1 MRAFDPTEDGMGIF
15 GALTTAVTGLRAQSF
30 ALENISGNIANS
42 QTTAFK
48 REDTSFVDLIP
59 DNPPSKQLSGTVAAS
74 ARATNTVQGDFQA
87 ASIGTFM
94 AINGDGFFVVQKP
107 SAFTD
112 GRPTFDGSDLYTRRG
127 DFQTDKDGFLVNGAG
142 YYLMGIPV
150 DSKTGNLSGSVPQLL
165 KFQNDF
171 LPAQPTTQIQYRAN
185 LAAYPLTTAHNSNA
199 PGSELIDPKTF
210 SANPI
215 AGSPAPA
222 KITGFGATLSGD
234 ADAVVT
240 GTQVVPSALANSGS
254 LSINGQLVSL
264 VSGMTHA
271 QMLAAINSP
280 TAVNGTGGF
289 TAGGASV
296 GGSPAAITIGAAG
309 LNGGAAVSVGTITAA
324 DTASQVA
331 TKINTALSAAAG
343 GADGISAQVVG
354 GQVVIS
360 SALADPVT
368 LAGDSA
374 TLTSVGFASGNRNS
388 SVGTVPPGT
397 LAATLDGS
405 NHLVLESASAD
416 NAIDVASTSPNLLA
430 ELGLSVG
437 TTQPTNLLTQSAAAQ
452 GQTMVITVGSN
463 PALTVTF
470 GTGAGEVSTMAEL
483 QTKLG
488 TLTGG
493 AASVDTTNGDVKII
507 ANSIT
512 DQIQISGTA
521 TASNFGIHTLTG
533 LSSNQQVLGIDT
545 TAFINETIGGG
556 AITAYDQSGSPVNM
570 QMRWGKVDSAS
581 LGAGHTD
588 TWNLFYQV
596 DSNATGTQVAWQNA
610 GVNYTF
616 DPNGQMN
623 PLIANTT
630 LTNVTVNGIA
640 LGTVQIVHGSGGL
653 TQFSDTNGTA
663 QVNLIQQDG
672 FPAGSL
678 QTISISDKGRV
689 VGTYSNGRT
698 LDLAEV
704 TLANFNGPNQLKRLD
719 GGAFEVTDDSG
730 PAILGAPG
738 KIVGSS
744 LEGSNV
750 DIADEFT
757 KLIVTQQAYSANTR
771 VVTTSNQM
779 VQDVLNMLR

>member
-1 MRAFDPTEDGMGIF
+1 MGIF

-48 REDTSFVDLIP
+48 RVDTSFLDLIP
-59 DNPPSKQLSGTVAAS
+59 DNPPAKQLSGTVAAS

-107 SAFTD
+107 SSFTD

-150 DSKTGNLSGSVPQLL
+150 DAKTGNLAGSVPQLL

-171 LPAQPTTQIQYRAN
+171 LPAQPTTQVQYRAN
-185 LAAYPLTTAHNSNA
+185 LAAYPATTAHDTSV

-210 SANPI
+210 SANPV

-222 KITGFGATLSGD
+222 QITGFGAVLSGD
-234 ADAVVT
+234 ANALLT
-240 GTQVVPSALANSGS
+240 GTQVVPAAMTTTGAFTV
-254 LSINGQLVSL
+254 NGQVVGIVNS
-264 VSGMTHA
+264 MTHA
-271 QMLAAINSP
+271 QVLAAINSP

-289 TAGGASV
+289 TAAGGTVGGA
-296 GGSPAAITIGAAG
+296 PAGITIAAAG
-309 LNGGAAVSVGTITAA
+309 LNGGAPVTVSTIVATDTAA
-324 DTASQVA
+324 QVA
-331 TKINTALSAAAG
+331 TKINTALAGATG

-354 GQVVIS
+354 GQIVIN
-360 SALADPVT
+360 SALADAVT

-374 TLTSVGFASGNRNS
+374 TLTAVGYAAGNRNS
-388 SVGTVPPGT
+388 TVGTVPPGM
-397 LAATLDGS
+397 LAATFDGS
-405 NHLVLESASAD
+405 GHLVLESSSAD
-416 NAIDVASTSPNLLA
+416 NAIDIASTSPSVLA

-437 TTQPTNLLTQSAAAQ
+437 TIKPTNLLTQSAVAQ
-452 GQTMVITVGSN
+452 GQTMDIKVGSN
-463 PALTVTF
+463 PTLSITF
-470 GTGAGEVSTMAEL
+470 GTGASEVSTMAEL
-483 QTKLG
+483 LAKLN

-493 AASVDTTNGDVKII
+493 TATLDNTNGNVKIG
-507 ANSIT
+507 ANSLT
-512 DQIQISGTA
+512 DAIQITGTA
-521 TASNFGIHTLTG
+521 TASNFGIRTLTG
-533 LSSNQQVLGIDT
+533 LPSNQQVLGLDT
-545 TAFINETIGGG
+545 TAFISQTIGGG

-570 QMRWGKVDSAS
+570 QLRWGKVDSAS
-581 LGAGHTD
+581 LGTGHSD
-588 TWNLFYQV
+588 VWNLFYQV

-610 GVNYTF
+610 GVNYKF
-616 DPNGQMN
+616 DANGQMN

-630 LTNVTVNGIA
+630 LTDVTVNGIS
-640 LGTVQIVHGSGGL
+640 LGTLQIVHGSGGM

-678 QTISISDKGRV
+678 QTIAISDKGRV

-719 GGAFEVTDDSG
+719 GGAFAVTDDSG